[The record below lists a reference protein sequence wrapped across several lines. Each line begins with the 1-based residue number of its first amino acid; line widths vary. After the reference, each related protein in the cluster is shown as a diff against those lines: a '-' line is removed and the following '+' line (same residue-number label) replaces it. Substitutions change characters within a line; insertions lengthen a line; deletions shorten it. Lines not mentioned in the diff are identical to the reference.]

1 MESINMKEQ
10 MIRTPIKINNHHIQS
25 TGLRAT
31 YGVELCF
38 KKLPVDNSK
47 WGKKTRVCLEF
58 YRKLK

>member
-1 MESINMKEQ
+1 MESIKMKEQ

-38 KKLPVDNSK
+38 KKLPVDNPNGEK
-47 WGKKTRVCLEF
+47 RQEF
-58 YRKLK
+58 A